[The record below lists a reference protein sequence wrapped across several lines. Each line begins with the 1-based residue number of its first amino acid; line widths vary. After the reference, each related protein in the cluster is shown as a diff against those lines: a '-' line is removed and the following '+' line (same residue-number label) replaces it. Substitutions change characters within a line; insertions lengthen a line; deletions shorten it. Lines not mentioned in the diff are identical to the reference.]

1 MKKYDRIC
9 AGIIIG
15 YLCMSLLLFV
25 YLEREQKHQGRQYL
39 VEVHEIMAAVG
50 DNLAAPDAVW
60 EPPEIEVDA
69 PDAAGASETAE
80 VLPEK
85 EADASDAAGTAE
97 TVEVLPES
105 AAAQNENLIFT
116 MFTNVDIS
124 HMTCV
129 QQVDFLPAEYATDVA
144 AAEAFY
150 RSRNGVDSHIEPLTV
165 EGKLLGFLRFD
176 YVNAREHRGERLT
189 LAVFLLLTVG
199 ILLLVFLYIR
209 FQILKPFHTLAEIPY
224 ELAKGHLKG
233 EIEESKS
240 RYFSKFVWGISM
252 LRDELAKTKAH
263 ELALEKEKKL
273 MLLSV
278 SHDIRTPLNAIK
290 LYAKAIEEG
299 LYDSG
304 EGRRRAA
311 QGIQTHTKEIE
322 AFVAEIVKSQSE
334 DILSLEV
341 KNSEFY
347 VRDLLEKLR
356 SDYAPKCELKL
367 IRFEI
372 GNYEN
377 KLLRGDFDR
386 AYEVLENLM
395 ENAFKYGDGKEI
407 KIFAVEEEYCLLISV
422 VNTGIPVKEQEMT
435 HLFDSFFR
443 GSNTDGVQGNGL
455 GLYICRQLMRKMD
468 GDIYAERKEDGMGF
482 TLVFRE

>member
-1 MKKYDRIC
+1 
-9 AGIIIG
+9 
-15 YLCMSLLLFV
+15 MSLLLFV

-50 DNLAAPDAVW
+50 DKLAAPDAVW
-60 EPPEIEVDA
+60 EPPEKEVDA

-116 MFTNVDIS
+116 ILTNVDIS
-124 HMTCV
+124 HTTCV

-165 EGKLLGFLRFD
+165 EGELLGFLRFD
-176 YVNAREHRGERLT
+176 YVNAREHGGERLT

-209 FQILKPFHTLAEIPY
+209 FHILKPFHTLAEVPY

-240 RYFSKFVWGISM
+240 RYFGKFVWGISM
-252 LRDELAKTKAH
+252 LRDELTKTKAH

-304 EGRRRAA
+304 EERRRAA

-356 SDYAPKCELKL
+356 SDYVPKCELKL

-372 GNYEN
+372 GSYEN

-407 KIFAVEEEYCLLISV
+407 KLSAVEEEYCLLISV

-468 GDIYAERKEDGMGF
+468 GDIYVERKEDGMCF

>member
-50 DNLAAPDAVW
+50 DKLAAPDAVW
-60 EPPEIEVDA
+60 EPPEKEVDA

-80 VLPEK
+80 VLPE
-85 EADASDAAGTAE
+85 
-97 TVEVLPES
+97 S
-105 AAAQNENLIFT
+105 AAAKKEALISGIL
-116 MFTNVDIS
+116 TNIDLS
-124 HMTCV
+124 HTTCV

-165 EGKLLGFLRFD
+165 EGELLGFLRFD
-176 YVNAREHRGERLT
+176 YVNAREHGGERLT

-209 FQILKPFHTLAEIPY
+209 FHILKPFHTLAEVPY

-240 RYFSKFVWGISM
+240 RYFGKFVWGISM
-252 LRDELAKTKAH
+252 LRDELTKTKAH

-290 LYAKAIEEG
+290 LYAKAIEEE
-299 LYDSG
+299 LYDSE
-304 EGRRRAA
+304 EGRRRAV

-372 GNYEN
+372 GSYEN

-407 KIFAVEEEYCLLISV
+407 KLSAVEEEYCLLISV

-468 GDIYAERKEDGMGF
+468 GDIYVERKEDGMCF

>member
-1 MKKYDRIC
+1 
-9 AGIIIG
+9 
-15 YLCMSLLLFV
+15 MSLLLFV
-25 YLEREQKHQGRQYL
+25 YLGREQKHQGRQYL

-50 DNLAAPDAVW
+50 DKLAAPDAVW
-60 EPPEIEVDA
+60 EPPEKEVDA

-116 MFTNVDIS
+116 ILINVDIS
-124 HMTCV
+124 HTTCV

-165 EGKLLGFLRFD
+165 EGELLGFLRFD
-176 YVNAREHRGERLT
+176 YVNAREHGGERLT

-209 FQILKPFHTLAEIPY
+209 FHILKPFHTLAEVPY

-240 RYFSKFVWGISM
+240 RYFGKFVWGISM
-252 LRDELAKTKAH
+252 LRDELTKTKAH

-304 EGRRRAA
+304 EERRRAA

-367 IRFEI
+367 IRFEM
-372 GNYEN
+372 GSYEN

-468 GDIYAERKEDGMGF
+468 GDIYVERKEDGMCF

>member
-25 YLEREQKHQGRQYL
+25 YLGREQKHQGRQYL

-50 DNLAAPDAVW
+50 DKLAAPDAVW
-60 EPPEIEVDA
+60 EPPEKEVDA

-116 MFTNVDIS
+116 ILTNVDIS
-124 HMTCV
+124 HTTCV

-165 EGKLLGFLRFD
+165 EGELLGFLRFD
-176 YVNAREHRGERLT
+176 YVNAREHGGERLT

-209 FQILKPFHTLAEIPY
+209 FHILKPFHTLAEVPY

-240 RYFSKFVWGISM
+240 RYFGKFVWGISM
-252 LRDELAKTKAH
+252 LRDELTKTKAH

-304 EGRRRAA
+304 EERRRAA

-367 IRFEI
+367 IRFEM
-372 GNYEN
+372 GSYEN

-468 GDIYAERKEDGMGF
+468 GDIYVERKEDGMGF
-482 TLVFRE
+482 TLVFR

>member
-25 YLEREQKHQGRQYL
+25 YLGREQKHQGRQYL

-50 DNLAAPDAVW
+50 DKLAAPDAVW
-60 EPPEIEVDA
+60 EPPEKEVDA

-116 MFTNVDIS
+116 ILTNVDIS
-124 HMTCV
+124 HTTCV

-165 EGKLLGFLRFD
+165 EGELLGFLRFD
-176 YVNAREHRGERLT
+176 YVNAREHGGERLT

-209 FQILKPFHTLAEIPY
+209 FHILKPFHTLAEVPY

-240 RYFSKFVWGISM
+240 RYFGKFVWGISM
-252 LRDELAKTKAH
+252 LRDELTKTKAH

-304 EGRRRAA
+304 EERRRAA

-367 IRFEI
+367 IRFEM
-372 GNYEN
+372 GSYEN

-468 GDIYAERKEDGMGF
+468 GDIYVERKEDGMCF

>member
-1 MKKYDRIC
+1 
-9 AGIIIG
+9 
-15 YLCMSLLLFV
+15 MSLLLFV

-39 VEVHEIMAAVG
+39 VEVHEIMAAVEEE
-50 DNLAAPDAVW
+50 LAAPDAVW

-80 VLPEK
+80 VLPE
-85 EADASDAAGTAE
+85 
-97 TVEVLPES
+97 S
-105 AAAQNENLIFT
+105 AAAQEETLISDIFT
-116 MFTNVDIS
+116 NIDMPY
-124 HMTCV
+124 MTCV

-144 AAEAFY
+144 AAEVFY

-176 YVNAREHRGERLT
+176 YVNAREHRGERLM

-209 FQILKPFHTLAEIPY
+209 FQILKPFHTLAEVPY

-240 RYFSKFVWGISM
+240 RYFGKFVWGISM

-290 LYAKAIEEG
+290 LYAKAIEEE

-367 IRFEI
+367 IRFEM
-372 GNYEN
+372 GSYEN

-468 GDIYAERKEDGMGF
+468 GDIYVERKEDGMGF

>member
-1 MKKYDRIC
+1 
-9 AGIIIG
+9 
-15 YLCMSLLLFV
+15 MSLLLFV
-25 YLEREQKHQGRQYL
+25 YLGREQKHQGRQYL

-50 DNLAAPDAVW
+50 DKLAAPDAVW
-60 EPPEIEVDA
+60 EPPEKEVDA

-116 MFTNVDIS
+116 ILTNVDIS
-124 HMTCV
+124 HTTCV

-165 EGKLLGFLRFD
+165 EGELLGFLRFD
-176 YVNAREHRGERLT
+176 YVNAREHGGERLT

-209 FQILKPFHTLAEIPY
+209 FHILKPFHTLAEVPY

-240 RYFSKFVWGISM
+240 RYFGKFVWGISM
-252 LRDELAKTKAH
+252 LRDELTKTKAH

-304 EGRRRAA
+304 EERRRAA

-367 IRFEI
+367 IRFEM
-372 GNYEN
+372 GSYEN

-468 GDIYAERKEDGMGF
+468 GDIYVERKEDGMCF

>member
-50 DNLAAPDAVW
+50 DKLAAPDAVW
-60 EPPEIEVDA
+60 EPPEKEVDA

-105 AAAQNENLIFT
+105 AAAQNENLIFAIL
-116 MFTNVDIS
+116 TNVDIS
-124 HMTCV
+124 HTTCV

-165 EGKLLGFLRFD
+165 EGELLGFLRFD
-176 YVNAREHRGERLT
+176 YVNAREHGGERLT

-209 FQILKPFHTLAEIPY
+209 FHILKPFHTLAEVPY

-240 RYFSKFVWGISM
+240 RYFGKFVWGISM
-252 LRDELAKTKAH
+252 LRDELTKTKAH

-304 EGRRRAA
+304 EERRRAA

-367 IRFEI
+367 IRFEM
-372 GNYEN
+372 GSYEN

-468 GDIYAERKEDGMGF
+468 GDIYVERKEDGMGF

>member
-39 VEVHEIMAAVG
+39 VEVHEIMAAVEAG
-50 DNLAAPDAVW
+50 QAAPDAVW
-60 EPPEIEVDA
+60 DPPEIEVDA
-69 PDAAGASETAE
+69 ADAAGAAETA
-80 VLPEK
+80 
-85 EADASDAAGTAE
+85 
-97 TVEVLPES
+97 EVLPES
-105 AAAQNENLIFT
+105 AAAQKEALISGIL
-116 MFTNVDIS
+116 TNIDLS
-124 HMTCV
+124 HMICV
-129 QQVDFLPAEYATDVA
+129 QQIDFLPAEYATDVA

-150 RSRNGVDSHIEPLTV
+150 RSRNGVDSHIEPLTA
-165 EGKLLGFLRFD
+165 EGELLGFLRFD
-176 YVNAREHRGERLT
+176 YVNAREHGGERLT

-209 FQILKPFHTLAEIPY
+209 FQILKPFHTLAEVPY

-240 RYFSKFVWGISM
+240 RYFGKFVWGISM

-290 LYAKAIEEG
+290 LYAKAIEEE

-367 IRFEI
+367 IRFET
-372 GNYEN
+372 GSYEN

-468 GDIYAERKEDGMGF
+468 GDIYVERKEDGMGF

>member
-1 MKKYDRIC
+1 
-9 AGIIIG
+9 
-15 YLCMSLLLFV
+15 MSLLLFV

-50 DNLAAPDAVW
+50 DKLAAPDAVW
-60 EPPEIEVDA
+60 EPPEKEVDA

-105 AAAQNENLIFT
+105 AAAQNENLIFAIL
-116 MFTNVDIS
+116 TNVDIS
-124 HMTCV
+124 HTTCV

-165 EGKLLGFLRFD
+165 EGELLGFLRFD
-176 YVNAREHRGERLT
+176 YVNAREHGGERLT

-209 FQILKPFHTLAEIPY
+209 FHILKPFHTLAEVPY

-240 RYFSKFVWGISM
+240 RYFGKFVWGISM
-252 LRDELAKTKAH
+252 LRDELTKTKAH

-304 EGRRRAA
+304 EERRRAA

-367 IRFEI
+367 IRFEM
-372 GNYEN
+372 GSYEN

-468 GDIYAERKEDGMGF
+468 GDIYVERKEDGMGF